1 MSAAKSISVL
11 TKLVSAI
18 TIVVLVF
25 YFFTTAQL
33 ESDKVVK
40 SQEVQCLTAIC
51 ISDSKL
57 GDSCFEMSSDL
68 KLVSVVERKDGTK
81 RIIIEPSNKQCGS
94 R

>member
-1 MSAAKSISVL
+1 MSAKSMNVL
-11 TKLVSAI
+11 TRVVLAI
-18 TIVVLVF
+18 TVSVVAF
-25 YFFTTAQL
+25 YFITTSEL